1 MRPDRATRDFLTLV
15 AIAVLVGA
23 IVFCGAV
30 GGVLAPLL
38 LSRVS
43 GGGLGAV
50 ANTSMLPAF
59 ALLALVIA
67 GVGLAAQSL
76 GRQLLASRR
85 LARYVSA
92 RAQTAPDALRSIA
105 ARAGLRG
112 RVLLVDAPESFSFVY
127 GLLAPR
133 VAVSTGLVEAAS
145 ANELS
150 AVIEHERYHV
160 QNLDPL
166 KIVLTRSLSAALF
179 FLPVL
184 DALRARYTAD
194 CELAAD
200 RQAIARCGDRSLA
213 GALVKAIRG
222 PNWDE
227 LSVAASIG
235 SPDLL
240 DVRVAQLETGVEPRL
255 ATIDRR
261 RVALSI
267 LSTALFVAAYLVSA
281 YSLGGPA
288 AVYRTTGNSLAGTTV
303 LGGLMCAAPFAAL
316 GISLYLLIAIPA
328 KRSVR

>member
-1 MRPDRATRDFLTLV
+1 MRPDRATRSFLTLLAV
-15 AIAVLVGA
+15 AILVGA
-23 IVFCGAV
+23 IVVCGAL
-30 GGVLAPLL
+30 GGVLMPLL

-43 GGGLGAV
+43 GGGLGAL
-50 ANTSMLPAF
+50 ATTSVLPAF
-59 ALLALVIA
+59 ALLILVVA
-67 GVGLAAQSL
+67 GMGLGTRSL
-76 GRQLLASRR
+76 ARQMLASRR

-92 RAQTAPDALRSIA
+92 SAAKAPDTLQSATT
-105 ARAGLRG
+105 RAGLQG
-112 RVLLVDAPESFSFVY
+112 RVTLVDVPESFSFVH
-127 GLLAPR
+127 GLLTPR
-133 VAVSTGLVEAAS
+133 VAVSHGLVEAAS
-145 ANELS
+145 ADELS

-184 DALRARYTAD
+184 GALRARYIAD

-200 RQAIARCGDRSLA
+200 RQAIARCGHRPLA

-222 PNWDE
+222 PNRDE

-235 SPDLL
+235 GPDLL
-240 DVRVAQLETGVEPRL
+240 DVRVVQLETGIEPTL
-255 ATIDRR
+255 AAVDHRHLT
-261 RVALSI
+261 LSI
-267 LSTALFVAAYLVSA
+267 LSTTLFVAAYLVST

-288 AVYRTTGNSLAGTTV
+288 AIYHTTGNGLASATV

-316 GISLYLLIAIPA
+316 GIVLYLLIAMRI